1 MGKATKRDPCP
12 GSMQNDS
19 SQEAPAASAAGGLR
33 CDIGGGRDVEKA
45 ETGQAL
51 VCHSRRT
58 RICRCRSFAGCLVS
72 LPWCSARAAPFLA
85 GRASRWATSRR
96 AASRAARA
104 TQLPVVTTVADWQ
117 RLGVG
122 QRVLVQGH
130 LAADSA
136 GRAFAREQGGGMA
149 TFVVYDLVRYDSKA
163 GPNGSTSVTEMREAR
178 VTPTLTLQ
186 LADGAVQVVNTD
198 YGFNPPFSGRGAG
211 DGGRRAIG
219 FTAGDDALVDG
230 TVVQG
235 PNGLALRAA
244 QLDRGPRDDY
254 IRRLRPEPD
263 SVGWA
268 KFFGFVLGVLGAPCV
283 LGGLTLGGS
292 ALWLWRRSATPRATA
307 VAGP

>member
-1 MGKATKRDPCP
+1 LQVQVIRWLFGVIAVVLC
-12 GSMQNDS
+12 
-19 SQEAPAASAAGGLR
+19 AGG
-33 CDIGGGRDVEKA
+33 
-45 ETGQAL
+45 AL
-51 VCHSRRT
+51 LGW
-58 RICRCRSFAGCLVS
+58 AGLEMGY
-72 LPWCSARAAPFLA
+72 LAP
-85 GRASRWATSRR
+85 RR
-96 AASRAARA
+96 AARDATLAA
-104 TQLPVVTTVADWQ
+104 QLPVVTTVADWQ

-211 DGGRRAIG
+211 AGGRRAIG

-235 PNGLALRAA
+235 PNGLALRAT

-283 LGGLTLGGS
+283 LGGLTLGGI

-307 VAGP
+307 AAGP